1 MEEDGEDKQRGSLLR
16 QMLCAAVINSVS
28 LLQGASVS
36 TSSIILHELQ
46 NSSLAE
52 QEDLCLTANITD
64 SVRSCLLFPETELGA
79 FLDFANF
86 YITEEEG
93 SWIGRGS

>member
-1 MEEDGEDKQRGSLLR
+1 MSSPLR
-16 QMLCAAVINSVS
+16 QVACTFLINSVS

-52 QEDLCLTANITD
+52 QEDLCLTGNITD
-64 SVRSCLLFPETELGA
+64 SVRSCLLFPKTELRP
-79 FLDFANF
+79 LMDFANF
-86 YITEEEG
+86 YVSEDES